1 MLIIQL
7 FLLKP
12 LHWDFQQHDSQS
24 QISTKATVRT
34 LEVHFKERKIS
45 EHSAALKSL
54 VCKNRYAKTCK
65 FRSIQSSYSQY
76 EVIILTI

>member
-54 VCKNRYAKTCK
+54 VCKRHA
-65 FRSIQSSYSQY
+65 SSDPSKSAT
-76 EVIILTI
+76 VSMKS